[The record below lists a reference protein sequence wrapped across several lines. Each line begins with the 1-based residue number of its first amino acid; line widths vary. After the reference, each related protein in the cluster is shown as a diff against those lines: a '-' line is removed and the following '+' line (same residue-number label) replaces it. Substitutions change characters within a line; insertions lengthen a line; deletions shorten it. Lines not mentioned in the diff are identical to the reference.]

1 MGFIEQE
8 FCSPGKRGMGDDGME
23 CSGICPTKCGPGE
36 LQCWG
41 GRDSN
46 GCEREGTCMP
56 IHQGNTDNNGN
67 ECPASCPVNC
77 ADDEYQCSGGSYPNG
92 CRAPDICM
100 QGNILLVQMVACV
113 QKTV

>member
-1 MGFIEQE
+1 
-8 FCSPGKRGMGDDGME
+8 ME
-23 CSGICPTKCGPGE
+23 CHPICPTKCGPGE

-77 ADDEYQCSGGSYPNG
+77 ADDEIQCSGGSYPNG
-92 CRAPDICM
+92 CPVPDICIAK
-100 QGNILLVQMVACV
+100 QYTFGSDGSECPQNCPVTCAPSD
-113 QKTV
+113 